1 MDKCEGARTEKATSE
16 NNSEKER
23 KANHFSGREP
33 NPVPVDPPIRG
44 SVKAAHMR
52 GFIRADDAWEPF
64 GGVSQGIRR
73 VHHYYQ
79 LETGPGQP

>member
-1 MDKCEGARTEKATSE
+1 MKETCQKDTMDIGQSVRVPEEKISDKFSE
-16 NNSEKER
+16 
-23 KANHFSGREP
+23 REP
-33 NPVPVDPPIRG
+33 NPVPIRG

-52 GFIRADDAWEPF
+52 RFIRADDAWEPF

>member
-1 MDKCEGARTEKATSE
+1 MEGHEGDLSKGHHGHWTKCEGARTENARSE
-16 NNSEKER
+16 NISTFQK
-23 KANHFSGREP
+23 EP

-64 GGVSQGIRR
+64 RGVSHTAEMI
-73 VHHYYQ
+73 H
-79 LETGPGQP
+79 